1 VHKETKD
8 RQVLVELLQ
17 VLLVRLAQLA
27 LQDHKALQVLLVLQD
42 HKALQVLLDQQVQQV
57 QLAQLVLLEH
67 KAVKDHLD

>member
-1 VHKETKD
+1 MHREIKD

-27 LQDHKALQVLLVLQD
+27 LQDHRVLQVLLVLQD